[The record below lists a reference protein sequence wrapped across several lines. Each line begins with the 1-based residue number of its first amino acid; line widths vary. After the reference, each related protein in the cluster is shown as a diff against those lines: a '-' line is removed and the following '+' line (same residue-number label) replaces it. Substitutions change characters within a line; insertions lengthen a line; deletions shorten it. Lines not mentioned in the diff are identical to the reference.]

1 MYKGIAILLTLLC
14 LLGTGCQGAP
24 MHKSNT
30 PTDVVRSFLIAVKNR
45 RFEEA
50 DTYLLGHQDSYLLLS
65 AQGIFKETQ
74 DFHFSEDT
82 LKKLD
87 ESFADY
93 IFSLQAETIQ
103 DQSAT
108 VYVSINSYD
117 MKHTFDLVKSKI
129 FDDAKEADTPLDAIT
144 LDTQVDPVL
153 NKLLKNGDHQR
164 MNTGLR
170 VYLVKKDHR
179 WLIDNNSNQGFF
191 NALIGK

>member
-1 MYKGIAILLTLLC
+1 
-14 LLGTGCQGAP
+14 
-24 MHKSNT
+24 MHKHNT
-30 PTDVVRSFLIAVKNR
+30 PTDVVRAFLIAVKKR
-45 RFEEA
+45 HFEEA

-74 DFHFSEDT
+74 DFQFSEDT

-93 IFSLQAETIQ
+93 IFSLQGETIQ
-103 DQSAT
+103 DQNAI

-117 MKHTFDLVKSKI
+117 MKHTFDQVKSKI

-144 LDTQVDPVL
+144 LDAQVDPVL
-153 NKLLKNGDHQR
+153 NKFLEDNDHQR
-164 MNTGLR
+164 VNTGLS

-179 WLIDNNSNQGFF
+179 WLIDHNRNQRFF
-191 NALIGK
+191 NVLVGK